1 MYMEFHWFDSIT
13 ICMLVVFIY
22 GIIISDSNLFMEL
35 NFIIKV
41 LIALY
46 LIYHFN
52 DFKDALVK
60 FTSLDK
66 KICYSAGIY
75 LFIFSF
81 ADVFDNYFA
90 KINKL
95 LTKIKDNILNKI
107 I

>member
-1 MYMEFHWFDSIT
+1 MEFHWFDSIT
-13 ICMLVVFIY
+13 IFMLLVFIY

-52 DFKDALVK
+52 DFRNAPVK

-95 LTKIKDNILNKI
+95 LTNLKDNILNKI
-107 I
+107 V

>member
-13 ICMLVVFIY
+13 LFMILIFIY
-22 GIIISDSNLFMEL
+22 GIVVSDSILFMQM
-35 NFIIKV
+35 NFTIKV

-52 DFKDALVK
+52 DFRNTPVK
-60 FTSLDK
+60 FTILDK

-81 ADVFDNYFA
+81 ADVFDNYF
-90 KINKL
+90 KQINEKL
-95 LTKIKDNILNKI
+95 TRLKDKILNNIK
-107 I
+107 